1 MINMRTDLLRRRP
14 IVLSLQ
20 NIHQSTRCF
29 RNADTKVRTY
39 SRIASN
45 SPTTAKAKRGTCFNM
60 RHGSYQG
67 QHKARELEKAAT
79 STTSPGTP
87 TPKLLQVSD
96 TTAVKSGQNK
106 TGFGA
111 PEREELFFRIK
122 FAKNLERSLMPLLY
136 WIGYV
141 NRRGHPSRDGSS
153 STMVHLHSG
162 YAIGLAMTTY
172 WCFALRLELVLYL
185 FVRPKRPSIS
195 LSFGCDLRFPSVVTW
210 DSEVVA
216 LTLRGDVDNMK
227 MKLAGGEA
235 SPFDVLPSGSTLLHV
250 CSPHCPNEKAQL
262 ILEQLAASENQSEMV
277 NFLIQQGASL
287 NAIDDFGE

>member
-1 MINMRTDLLRRRP
+1 MIIIPTDLLRRRH
-14 IVLSLQ
+14 IVLNLQ
-20 NIHQSTRCF
+20 NSHKSTRCF
-29 RNADTKVRTY
+29 LTADAKARTY

-45 SPTTAKAKRGTCFNM
+45 SPTTANAKRGTCFNM

-67 QHKARELEKAAT
+67 QRRARDLEKAAT
-79 STTSPGTP
+79 STTSPSTL
-87 TPKLLQVSD
+87 TRKLLQVSN
-96 TTAVKSGQNK
+96 TTAVKLWQDQ
-106 TGFGA
+106 TELGA
-111 PEREELFFRIK
+111 PEREELFFRIR
-122 FAKNLERSLMPLLY
+122 FVENLERSLMPLLY
-136 WIGYV
+136 WVGHV
-141 NRRGHPSRDGSS
+141 SRRGNPSRDD
-153 STMVHLHSG
+153 STSTIVHLHSG

-195 LSFGCDLRFPSVVTW
+195 LSFGCNLRFPSVVTW

-250 CSPHCPNEKAQL
+250 CTPHCPNDIAQL
-262 ILEQLAASENQSEMV
+262 TL
-277 NFLIQQGASL
+277 
-287 NAIDDFGE
+287 D